1 MGGAFFVWS
10 PVDDACASGAPPP
23 SGGPRW
29 DPCGRRGR
37 GFVAVLA
44 PFASHGMPR
53 LGRRMRGFVAVLAP
67 ARVAMEPSAGAAYT
81 DSSRL
86 RSLPVI
92 FSIYGRCIRGFVA
105 FMAPERVVAESFRG
119 RRVHG
124 SLPLKR
130 LHSRGYG
137 IFLRLLCTRIC
148 GKNATFYIY
157 ELLVHHSR
165 YQTPQ
170 QSRKCGGLIWE
181 NMEDG
186 GRIKGRAALWT
197 PDNGHFLHERVLKKD
212 GVFRAIGGLYT
223 EFISAKKWR

>member
-1 MGGAFFVWS
+1 MAPPAVGGAFFVWS

-23 SGGPRW
+23 SDGPRW
-29 DPCGRRGR
+29 DPCGRRVHGS
-37 GFVAVLA
+37 VAVLA
-44 PFASHGMPR
+44 P
-53 LGRRMRGFVAVLAP
+53 V
-67 ARVAMEPSAGAAYT
+67 RVATEPSCGRAYT

-92 FSIYGRCIRGFVA
+92 FSIYGHCIRGFVA
-105 FMAPERVVAESFRG
+105 FMAPAFVASESFRG

-130 LHSRGYG
+130 LHSRGHV

-186 GRIKGRAALWT
+186 GE
-197 PDNGHFLHERVLKKD
+197 D
-212 GVFRAIGGLYT
+212 
-223 EFISAKKWR
+223 

>member
-1 MGGAFFVWS
+1 MWS
-10 PVDDACASGAPPP
+10 PVDDACASGAAPP

-29 DPCGRRGR
+29 DSYGRRVHGS
-37 GFVAVLA
+37 VAVLA
-44 PFASHGMPR
+44 P
-53 LGRRMRGFVAVLAP
+53 V
-67 ARVAMEPSAGAAYT
+67 RVATEPSAGAAYT
-81 DSSRL
+81 DSPRL

-92 FSIYGRCIRGFVA
+92 SSIYGHCIRGFVA
-105 FMAPERVVAESFRG
+105 FMAPAFVASESFRG
-119 RRVHG
+119 RRVCG

-130 LHSRGYG
+130 LHSCGYG

-197 PDNGHFLHERVLKKD
+197 PDNGHFLHERVHNSKKMA
-212 GVFRAIGGLYT
+212 FFAIGGCRVHKC
-223 EFISAKKWR
+223 KKVALSCIVLSDSELPKILAGR